1 MEFVDAHCHFDFPRF
16 DGCREE
22 EWALARSMGLTQL
35 VVPGVRRKHWERI
48 RDVSRQFPGVSYCLG
63 IHPWYVSEHDEVDLK
78 ALSGLL
84 ELRPG
89 GCVGVGECGLD
100 RMRGELR
107 EQMPWFE
114 AQVAL
119 AARYDYPL
127 IIHSVKTHD
136 EVRSEL
142 KRLGWS
148 GRALVHGFSGSYQQA
163 KNLVDRG
170 CFIGVGGVITYSRAA
185 KTREAIR
192 QLPLDSLVLET
203 DAPDMA
209 PAGVDKGQN
218 SPAQLPRIMRV
229 LAELRGMELEE
240 IAFALLKNV
249 RRMYG
254 WVNDT
259 GCPRIRE

>member
-22 EWALARSMGLTQL
+22 ELALARAQGMTRL
-35 VVPGVRRKHWERI
+35 VIPGVRRKHWERI
-48 RDVSRQFPGVSYCLG
+48 REISRQFSGISYCLG
-63 IHPWYVSEHDEVDLK
+63 IHPWYVSEHEEADLSEL
-78 ALSGLL
+78 ADLL
-84 ELRPG
+84 ERRPD

-100 RMRGELR
+100 RLQGEIR
-107 EQMPWFE
+107 SQMPWFE

-136 EVRSEL
+136 EIRSEL
-142 KRLGWS
+142 KRLSWS
-148 GRALVHGFSGSYQQA
+148 GRALVHGFSGAYQQA
-163 KNLVDRG
+163 RNLVDQG

-185 KTREAIR
+185 KTRDAIR
-192 QLPLDSLVLET
+192 QLPLESLLLET

-209 PAGVDKGQN
+209 PAGVDKGRN
-218 SPAQLPRIMRV
+218 SPVQLLNILRE
-229 LAELRGMELEE
+229 LAELRGMETE
-240 IAFALLKNV
+240 AMASALLDNV

-254 WVNDT
+254 WINDN
-259 GCPRIRE
+259 GLPA